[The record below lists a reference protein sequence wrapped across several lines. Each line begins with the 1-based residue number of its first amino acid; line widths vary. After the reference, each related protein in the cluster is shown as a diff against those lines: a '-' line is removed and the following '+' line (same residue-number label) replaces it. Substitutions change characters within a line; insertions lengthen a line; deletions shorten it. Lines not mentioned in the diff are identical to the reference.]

1 MKRKEEGGRRKEE
14 EGRKKEGGGRLTS
27 STEASYI
34 SKNFSERGTSLMEKF
49 TPAKLSWRAAYIPR
63 SWHKKQ
69 TATSHRQWNL
79 CTRLT
84 TM

>member
-1 MKRKEEGGRRKEE
+1 MKRKEGGRRKEE
-14 EGRKKEGGGRLTS
+14 EGRKEEGGRLTS

-34 SKNFSERGTSLMEKF
+34 STNFSERGTSLIEKF

-79 CTRLT
+79 CARLT

>member
-1 MKRKEEGGRRKEE
+1 MFISHFVKLK
-14 EGRKKEGGGRLTS
+14 RKKEKKFRRRLTS

-34 SKNFSERGTSLMEKF
+34 STNFSERGTSLMSKF

-69 TATSHRQWNL
+69 TATSQMMVPL
-79 CTRLT
+79 Y
-84 TM
+84 